1 MFLCCDNRSVD
12 MKADFTRDHDY
23 VEMSASKAKA
33 AVEKTVTDA
42 GSRVSEAASDLAG
55 RAKEGLSDLAGS
67 AAEVS
72 EQVKK
77 TVGALTSDAAHSFKD
92 AVEAH
97 KTSGAD
103 AIASV
108 ARSARDAVEGLEK
121 QSPQV
126 ARMVR
131 TAADNVERVSSD
143 LRDQSIDDL
152 MRSVT
157 SFAQRQP
164 KLFFGCGV
172 VAGLVLSRLLR
183 SSAEA

>member
-1 MFLCCDNRSVD
+1 
-12 MKADFTRDHDY
+12 MKADFTRDHDSGPKFSG
-23 VEMSASKAKA
+23 ENSAYASAEQTAKDVGTRLSETARDLTDRAKA
-33 AVEKTVTDA
+33 GFADLTD
-42 GSRVSEAASDLAG
+42 
-55 RAKEGLSDLAGS
+55 S
-67 AAEVS
+67 AATAS

-77 TVGALTSDAAHSFKD
+77 TVGGLASDAAHSFKD

-108 ARSARDAVEGLEK
+108 ARSARDAVEGIEK

-126 ARMVR
+126 AHMVR
-131 TAADNVERVSSD
+131 TAADSVERVSND
-143 LRDQSIDDL
+143 LRDQSLDDL
-152 MRSVT
+152 LRSV
-157 SFAQRQP
+157 SNFAQRQP

-172 VAGLVLSRLLR
+172 IAGLILSRLLR